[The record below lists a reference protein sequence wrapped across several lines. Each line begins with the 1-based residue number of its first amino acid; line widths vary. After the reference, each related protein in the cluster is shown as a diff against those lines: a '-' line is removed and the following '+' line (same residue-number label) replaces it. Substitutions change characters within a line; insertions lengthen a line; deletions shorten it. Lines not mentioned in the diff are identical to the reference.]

1 MSGEVAADELA
12 PWAIPTHAL
21 VYAPRGVAEPLVV
34 LWDLVNSGGIDALRA
49 ADHLRD
55 KLNETRCLSEQ
66 GPC

>member
-21 VYAPRGVAEPLVV
+21 VYAPRGA
-34 LWDLVNSGGIDALRA
+34 DLQA